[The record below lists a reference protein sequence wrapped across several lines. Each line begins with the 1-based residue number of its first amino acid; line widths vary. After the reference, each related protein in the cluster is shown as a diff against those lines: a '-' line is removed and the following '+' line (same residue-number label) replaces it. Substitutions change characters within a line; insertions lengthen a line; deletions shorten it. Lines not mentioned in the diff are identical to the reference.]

1 MPRIHDDNP
10 SPSGRGD
17 RRALRRAPASGDVVG
32 RHSRPGPYDDD
43 DDDGPSA
50 ADLERFGGETRTC
63 PECGKEVYDDTAVCY
78 HCGHAFEGT
87 AEGSPNKAKPW
98 VVVVVVLMVAGF
110 LLAVVAGW
118 F

>member
-10 SPSGRGD
+10 DSAGRGD
-17 RRALRRAPASGDVVG
+17 RRALRHAPASGDVVG
-32 RHSRPGPYDDD
+32 RRSRPGPYDDD
-43 DDDGPSA
+43 DDGPSVE
-50 ADLERFGGETRTC
+50 DIERFGGETRTC

-87 AEGSPNKAKPW
+87 AEGSPTKAKPW

-110 LLAVVAGW
+110 VIAVVSGW